1 MVRGIYFGSV
11 TTASA
16 LNATFPKPD
25 YFFQKLNPIWV
36 VDASV
41 AYSFTKSIQAVIGV
55 NNAFNELGDYSDPKL
70 SALNNPSIVGLQ
82 NGSAGIQPF
91 IRITARL

>member
-1 MVRGIYFGSV
+1 MARAIYFGSV
-11 TTASA
+11 TNASA

-25 YFFQKLNPIWV
+25 YFYQKLKPIWV
-36 VDASV
+36 ADASV
-41 AYSFTKSIQAVIGV
+41 AYSFSKILQASLGV
-55 NNAFNELGDYSDPKL
+55 NNLFNELGDYSDPKL
-70 SALNNPSIVGLQ
+70 NALSRPAIIGIQ